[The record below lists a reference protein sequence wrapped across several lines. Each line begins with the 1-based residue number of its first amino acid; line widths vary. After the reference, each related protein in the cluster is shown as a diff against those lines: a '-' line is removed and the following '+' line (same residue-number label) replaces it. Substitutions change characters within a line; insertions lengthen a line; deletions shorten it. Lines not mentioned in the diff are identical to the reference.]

1 MDSQLPTIHAVITQ
15 AISAL
20 SESDREHL
28 FSSLTTIRAG
38 LAGAAGQSGPGQ
50 TAVELSTVNDLT
62 GGIHHIPPPDS
73 ENSAVSRHGLFD
85 AVPPHN

>member
-28 FSSLTTIRAG
+28 LSSLTTIRVG
-38 LAGAAGQSGPGQ
+38 PTAAE
-50 TAVELSTVNDLT
+50 VSTVNDLT
-62 GGIHHIPPPDS
+62 GRIHHIPPADS
-73 ENSAVSRHGLFD
+73 ENSAVSRRGLFN

>member
-15 AISAL
+15 AISAQ

-28 FSSLTTIRAG
+28 FSSLTTIRARPNIG
-38 LAGAAGQSGPGQ
+38 GTQHRKR
-50 TAVELSTVNDLT
+50 LT

-73 ENSAVSRHGLFD
+73 ENSAVSRHGLFN